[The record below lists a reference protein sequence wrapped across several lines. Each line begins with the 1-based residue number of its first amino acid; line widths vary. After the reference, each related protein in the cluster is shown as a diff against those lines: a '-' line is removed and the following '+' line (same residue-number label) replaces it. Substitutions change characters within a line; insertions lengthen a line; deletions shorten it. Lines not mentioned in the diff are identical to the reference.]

1 MEASLTSRELEA
13 AKTAAGETPRQPG
26 PSRLPGQ
33 PGQQYDAPM
42 AHYQGLYEKLDPRA
56 AAERCGAPFEQ
67 TGEGE
72 GFFLLRLMGTEYRA
86 AFPVFELRSVQDG
99 EPLKDPA
106 ERILLCRYLCE
117 GKFFASRGKR
127 LSYNEVPSGPL
138 YYRNFEGRC
147 LKRAAYAFGNDL
159 ALFRRALESLPGL
172 RWEALDKGE
181 AESHAGNRA
190 ISHMGNRAISH
201 TGYRFEFLNGLFMD
215 LLIWAGDEE
224 FPPSA
229 QMLFGDNFVFA
240 FAAEDLAVVGEVAIR
255 RIKAFGKGANG

>member
-1 MEASLTSRELEA
+1 
-13 AKTAAGETPRQPG
+13 
-26 PSRLPGQ
+26 
-33 PGQQYDAPM
+33 M
-42 AHYQGLYEKLDPRA
+42 AHYQGLYERLDPRE
-56 AAERCGAPFEQ
+56 AAERCGVSFEQ
-67 TGEGE
+67 TGEGA

-86 AFPVFELRSVQDG
+86 AFPVFELAQGG

-106 ERILLCRYLCE
+106 EKILLCRYLCE
-117 GKFFASRGKR
+117 GKYFASRGKQ

-147 LKRAAYAFGNDL
+147 LKRAAFAFGNDL
-159 ALFRRALESLPGL
+159 ALFRRTLENLPGL
-172 RWEALDKGE
+172 RYEALDKGD
-181 AESHAGNRA
+181 A
-190 ISHMGNRAISH
+190 ISHAGNRAISH

-240 FAAEDLAVVGEVAIR
+240 FAAEDLAVVGEVVIR
-255 RIKAFGKGANG
+255 RLKAFQQGVIG